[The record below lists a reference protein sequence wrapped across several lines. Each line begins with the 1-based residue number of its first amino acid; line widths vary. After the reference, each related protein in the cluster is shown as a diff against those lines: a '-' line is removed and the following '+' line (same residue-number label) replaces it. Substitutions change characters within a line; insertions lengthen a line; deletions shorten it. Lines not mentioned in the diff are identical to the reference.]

1 MKKIFL
7 CLTAIAM
14 FSSCSSDDSGEATAS
29 FVSTIAIDGVAFI
42 PATPNNPIASPIA
55 TSFEAGV
62 NNGES
67 NLRTFHMLKTGEVGD
82 INGME
87 SIQLSV
93 IYPATQTSVD
103 GTYDFDFN
111 MEEFSDPY
119 IQGLYMRGMGMETF
133 QDGTITVT
141 DLGNNKFKIVFNNV
155 VTAENQTSITGNIEG
170 TFEFQSE
177 DF

>member
-1 MKKIFL
+1 
-7 CLTAIAM
+7 M
-14 FSSCSSDDSGEATAS
+14 FSSCSSDDSGDATAS
-29 FVSTIAIDGVAFI
+29 FVSTISIDGVAFI
-42 PATPNNPIASPIA
+42 PATPNNPVASPIA

-67 NLRTFHMLKTGEVGD
+67 NLRIFHMLKTGTIGD

-93 IYPATQTSVD
+93 FYPTTQTSVN

-111 MEEFSDPY
+111 MEEISDPY
-119 IQGLYMRGMGMETF
+119 IQGSYTQGMSMETF

-155 VTAENQTSITGNIEG
+155 VTTQSQMGITGSIEG
-170 TFEFQSE
+170 TFEFQSQ